1 MSDKIYTIS
10 VITLIKELN
19 HLESE
24 IQEWRLEIA
33 AKTNQK
39 KVIIQLL
46 DQTVFEEIK
55 SIRNQL
61 YALLSVESSS
71 ETRSASL

>member
-24 IQEWRLEIA
+24 IQEWRLGIA

-61 YALLSVESSS
+61 YALLSFES

>member
-24 IQEWRLEIA
+24 IQEWRLGIA

-39 KVIIQLL
+39 KIIIQLL

-61 YALLSVESSS
+61 YALLSFES